1 MRRIGLLVV
10 ASFVAWL
17 GPLLLASAHPFGDP
31 SPSESTMPGDAA
43 RGKALFERRCTGCH
57 TLDQNRVGPRLAGV
71 YGRRS
76 GTVTDFPYSIE
87 LKRAGIVWDNRSLD
101 AWLTDPDT
109 LVPGNNMSFHVA
121 KADERRDLIAFL
133 KASSSALTVSERR

>member
-1 MRRIGLLVV
+1 MNKTLLIFG
-10 ASFVAWL
+10 ACAAALFSLISTAC
-17 GPLLLASAHPFGDP
+17 AHPIYDP
-31 SPSESTMPGDAA
+31 PVGPVDATP
-43 RGKALFERRCTGCH
+43 GKALFERRCTGCH

-71 YGRRS
+71 YGRKS
-76 GTVTDFPYSIE
+76 GTVPDFPYSAE
-87 LKRAGIVWDNRSLD
+87 LRRAGIVWDNRSLD

-133 KASSSALTVSERR
+133 KASSSAPTVSERR